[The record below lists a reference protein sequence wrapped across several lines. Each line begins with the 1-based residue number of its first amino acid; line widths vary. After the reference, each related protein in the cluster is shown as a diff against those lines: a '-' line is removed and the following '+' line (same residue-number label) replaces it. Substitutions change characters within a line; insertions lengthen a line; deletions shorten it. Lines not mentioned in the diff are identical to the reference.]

1 MLPLSNC
8 YTNCKKIKIYKV
20 SVWCRAAN
28 EQIIQLASSHGL
40 TGSVSQITPKKVCSH
55 RRVTHINLSEEKK
68 KKRIEFPATNTHTN
82 NSGTSYLWKDSWQNS
97 SDLWWREKKK
107 KATATSQTAGRYKDV
122 SHRRAWHI
130 RMTATS
136 SLVLSERGKKKTPP
150 KKNSPY
156 EPSLPT
162 LIKNPDDERDAE
174 RVWRRMW
181 EPYPSCGVS
190 DTNASG

>member
-1 MLPLSNC
+1 M
-8 YTNCKKIKIYKV
+8 K
-20 SVWCRAAN
+20 
-28 EQIIQLASSHGL
+28 SS
-40 TGSVSQITPKKVCSH
+40 Q
-55 RRVTHINLSEEKK
+55 EEKK
-68 KKRIEFPATNTHTN
+68 MKELSFPPLIHTQTTQKLVIFEKIACKTRLIYDEEEKKREGNRYIT
-82 NSGTSYLWKDSWQNS
+82 NSGRD
-97 SDLWWREKKK
+97 
-107 KATATSQTAGRYKDV
+107 KDV

-136 SLVLSERGKKKTPP
+136 SLVLSERGNEKK

-156 EPSLPT
+156 EPPSLPT

-174 RVWRRMW
+174 RVWRRTW